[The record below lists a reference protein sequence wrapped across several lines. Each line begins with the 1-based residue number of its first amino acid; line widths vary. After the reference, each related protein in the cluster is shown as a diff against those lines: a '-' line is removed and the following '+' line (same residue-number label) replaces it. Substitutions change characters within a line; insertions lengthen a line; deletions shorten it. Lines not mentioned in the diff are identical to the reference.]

1 MKRKKTLNIGDFVM
15 RDNNYPMQKDLATA
29 KGIVIS
35 RNYYMDID
43 SMVKTPVSREEA
55 LSYGQKLQM
64 NLPTKRQLDLI
75 TKNMEK
81 INQSL
86 HAIGRGDYM
95 LFYDMQQDF
104 WTVSDDKKNEK
115 ERRRVVF
122 IAPL

>member
-1 MKRKKTLNIGDFVM
+1 MKRRKTLNIGDFVM
-15 RDNNYPMQKDLATA
+15 RDNNYPMEKALAAA

-43 SMVKTPVSREEA
+43 SMMKTPVSREEA

-81 INQSL
+81 ISQSL

-104 WTVSDDKKNEK
+104 WTASDDKKNEK